1 MPRWLKWTLGVAGGL
16 ILTLVAVVG
25 VFILIFD
32 WNWARD
38 PLTQRIASATQRDV
52 AIGNIQGHWA
62 WRTRIVFRDVHF
74 ANAEWAKEPEMFSAD
89 EVAVTI
95 DLRQLLRGR
104 LVLPAIELR
113 RPKLILERT
122 NEGESN
128 WSFGAKKAAETAA
141 PENRFEMP
149 LIGLLAVDDGAM
161 VYRDPTAKLDFD
173 SKISTVVGTGGEGKG
188 QVRVDG
194 KGSVQGDPF
203 NVHLVGG
210 SLLMLRETDVPY
222 PLTVDMTA
230 GPTQARI
237 SGHVEDPI
245 KLEGLDLD
253 VALKGPNLARLTK
266 ATGLPLPLTP
276 PYDIKA
282 RLTRQDEAW
291 LFNDLNGTMGH
302 SDIQGTLRI
311 DVAGERPQIH
321 ADLTSKNLDYRDVG
335 SLVGIDPAKQEAAKK
350 EQQKRDETA
359 KAEAKQ
365 PQTDQPGSG
374 GRASGTAAPKPKPE
388 AAEPPPAQAQRR
400 VLPDAP
406 LAVEQVRKTDA
417 VIKFRG
423 EKVEA
428 PNVPLSGVALD
439 LDMKDGVLHLKPLSV
454 GVAGGRTIATIKI
467 DSTKEL
473 VHTDYDIKL
482 QDYELGQF
490 LGSAGLKDAG
500 HGKIYGRI
508 KLTAPGDTVQKSL
521 ANANGNIRFVMYGGE
536 ISTLAMELIGVDIG
550 EALGLLAEGDKPAQ
564 VRCMAADMPVES
576 GMMKINFFVFDT
588 SDTLVEVQGTA
599 DLAGEQLDLRI
610 TAHPKDPSPLSAR
623 TPITV
628 RGSFAKPSIGVDPK
642 PLAAR
647 AAGAVALGA
656 LLTPLAAIL
665 AFIEP
670 GLEKD
675 SDCAKLVQEATP
687 N

>member
-1 MPRWLKWTLGVAGGL
+1 MPRWLKWVLGVAGGL
-16 ILTLVAVVG
+16 ILTLVAAVG
-25 VFILIFD
+25 VFLLVFD

-38 PLTQRIASATQRDV
+38 PLTQRVTGATQRDV
-52 AIGNIQGHWA
+52 TIGHIQGHWG
-62 WRTRIVFRDVHF
+62 WRTRVVFQDVHF
-74 ANAEWAKEPEMFSAD
+74 ANAEWSKEPEMFAAD
-89 EVAVTI
+89 EAAITI
-95 DLRQLLRGR
+95 DLWQLLRGR

-113 RPKLILERT
+113 RPKLVLERT

-128 WSFGAKKAAETAA
+128 WSFGAKEAAKAAA

-149 LIGLLAVDDGAM
+149 LIGLLEIDDGRM
-161 VYRDPTAKLDFD
+161 IYRDPKAKLDLD
-173 SKISTVVGTGGEGKG
+173 SKISTIVGTGGEGKG
-188 QVRVDG
+188 EVHVEG
-194 KGSVQGDPF
+194 KGSVEGDPF
-203 NVHLVGG
+203 TLRLVGG

-222 PLTVDMTA
+222 PLTIDLAA

-237 SGHVEDPI
+237 SGNVEDPI
-245 KLEGLDLD
+245 KLEGLDLN

-282 RLTRQDEAW
+282 RLHRQDERW
-291 LFNDLNGTMGH
+291 LLRDMNGTMGH
-302 SDIQGTLRI
+302 SDIHGTLQI
-311 DVAGERPQIH
+311 DVSGQRPQIN

-335 SLVGIDPAKQEAAKK
+335 SLVGVDPARQEAAEKA
-350 EQQKRDETA
+350 QQKRDEAA
-359 KAEAKQ
+359 KADARQ
-365 PQTDQPGSG
+365 PQTDQPGGG
-374 GRASGTAAPKPKPE
+374 GRASGAAAPRAKPE
-388 AAEPPPAQAQRR
+388 EAKPPPAQAQRR

-423 EKVEA
+423 DKVEA

-439 LDMKDGVLHLKPLSV
+439 LEMKNGVLHLKPLSV
-454 GVAGGRTIATIKI
+454 GVAGGRTNADITI

-473 VHTDYDIKL
+473 VHTDYDVKL

-490 LGSAGLKDAG
+490 LSSAGLKDAG

-550 EALGLLAEGDKPAQ
+550 EALGLWVEGDKPAQ

-576 GMMKINFFVFDT
+576 GMIKINFFVFDT
-588 SDTLVEVQGTA
+588 SDTLVQVEGTA
-599 DLAGEQLDLRI
+599 DLAGEKLDLRI

-628 RGSFAKPSIGVDPK
+628 RGPFAKPSIGVDPK
-642 PLAAR
+642 ALAAR

-656 LLTPLAAIL
+656 LLTPLASIL

-675 SDCAKLVQEATP
+675 SDCAKLLQEATP